1 MKSYIVL
8 AVVLAMASL
17 AAAKVEQCP
26 GDARAPYTCDQDET
40 HRVCAQLLDDGGKP
54 LKWGAKGTFW
64 DITNQPPWTEKISG
78 SPNPGDSWCIVRQLV
93 SRSLQTPP
101 QPPLLSPSHNPTAD
115 THTILR
121 LL

>member
-1 MKSYIVL
+1 MKFSSVI
-8 AVVLAMASL
+8 VVLAMASF
-17 AAAKVEQCP
+17 AAAKVEKCP

-93 SRSLQTPP
+93 SRSLPNVSPNSSSLFFP
-101 QPPLLSPSHNPTAD
+101 QPNC
-115 THTILR
+115 
-121 LL
+121 